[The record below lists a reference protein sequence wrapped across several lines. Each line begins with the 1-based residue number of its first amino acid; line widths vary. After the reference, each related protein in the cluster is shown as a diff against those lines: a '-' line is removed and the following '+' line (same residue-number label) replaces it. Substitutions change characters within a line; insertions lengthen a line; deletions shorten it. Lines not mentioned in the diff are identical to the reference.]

1 MPEGPLRVVLAV
13 KDPAQRRELRAML
26 ERLGYGVAGEA
37 ADGFDA
43 LEQCR
48 AQEPDA
54 ALLDE
59 SLPLLDGL
67 AAADA
72 LREECPGAAVVLL
85 TASGGREQA
94 LRAAQRGVAGML
106 VGPARARPRWAPC
119 LELATAHAREL
130 RRLRRELERM
140 SERLESRSLVEKA
153 KGRMMESCGMSEQEA
168 YDFLRKLSQT
178 KKLSMRRV
186 AEILLHA
193 GR

>member
-106 VGPARARPRWAPC
+106 VGPAREASLASC

>member
-85 TASGGREQA
+85 AASGGREQA

-106 VGPARARPRWAPC
+106 VGPAREASLAPC